1 MGSTLPEP
9 TRAGEISRARALS
22 LVFGAAALS
31 ATRGPARAQTNPT
44 LRIGILPVESAAT
57 VFYAKDLGFFTKAGL
72 DADIQ
77 PMPNTPA
84 IAAAVVSGAI
94 DFGYVTI
101 DSIATIHQQH
111 IPLVVVA
118 PAAEYLYPAGARTV
132 GVIVTPNS
140 PIHSAKDLEG
150 KVVALP
156 AVHSLGSTAL
166 STWMDANGA
175 SSAAVKYVEIP
186 FPAMAPAL
194 DAGRIDA
201 AFEVE
206 PFFGAAMKHDR
217 VLTDAYSSISKHFL
231 LSVWVA
237 ETSWA
242 KAHPDL
248 VRRFAGVIHEASVWA
263 NKNQD
268 QSGQIL
274 AKYTK
279 IDPTLLATMAR
290 GRYAE
295 QLTPSVMQPGIDASA
310 KYNNFTAF
318 PAAELIYVPP
328 R

>member
-1 MGSTLPEP
+1 MRRFQIVILAVFAATAAST
-9 TRAGEISRARALS
+9 S
-22 LVFGAAALS
+22 
-31 ATRGPARAQTNPT
+31 AQTNQA

-57 VFYAKDLGFFTKAGL
+57 VFYAKDLGLFAKAGL

-77 PMPNTPA
+77 RMPNTPT
-84 IAAAVVSGAI
+84 IAAAVVSGAL
-94 DFGYVTI
+94 DVGYVTI

-111 IPLVVVA
+111 IPLVVIA
-118 PAAEYLYPAGARTV
+118 PAAEYLFPAGARTV
-132 GVIVTPNS
+132 GVIVAPNS
-140 PIHSAKDLEG
+140 PIRQAKDLEG
-150 KVVALP
+150 KTVALP

-175 SSAAVKYVEIP
+175 NSATVKYVEIP
-186 FPAMAPAL
+186 FPAMPAAL

-206 PFFGAAMKHDR
+206 PFFSAALKHDR

-237 ETSWA
+237 QSGWA
-242 KAHPDL
+242 KDHPNL
-248 VRRFAGVIHEASVWA
+248 VRRFAAVIHDASVWA
-263 NKNQD
+263 NKNQA

-274 AKYTK
+274 AKYTR
-279 IDPTLLATMAR
+279 IDPTVLATMAR

-310 KYNNFTAF
+310 KYNNFTTF
-318 PAAELIYVPP
+318 PASELIYSAP

>member
-1 MGSTLPEP
+1 MRRFFIALLALFVVTAASTP
-9 TRAGEISRARALS
+9 
-22 LVFGAAALS
+22 
-31 ATRGPARAQTNPT
+31 AQTNPT
-44 LRIGILPVESAAT
+44 LKIGILPVESAAT
-57 VFYAKDLGFFTKAGL
+57 VYYARDLGFFSKAGL

-84 IAAAVVSGAI
+84 IAAAVASGAL

-118 PAAEYLYPAGARTV
+118 PAAEYLYPAGARTI
-132 GVIVTPNS
+132 GVLVPQNS
-140 PIHSAKDLEG
+140 PIHQAKDLNG

-166 STWMDANGA
+166 DTWMDANGGD
-175 SSAAVKYVEIP
+175 SKTVKYVEIP
-186 FPAMAPAL
+186 FPAMIPAL

-206 PFFGAAMKHDR
+206 PFFSAAAPHER

-237 ETSWA
+237 QTDWA
-242 KAHPDL
+242 KSHPD
-248 VRRFAGVIHEASVWA
+248 VVKRFAGVIHEASVWA
-263 NKNQD
+263 NQNQA

-274 AKYTK
+274 VKYTK
-279 IDPTLLATMAR
+279 IDPAVLPTMAR

-295 QLTPSVMQPGIDASA
+295 SLTPSVMQPGIDASA
-310 KYNNFTAF
+310 KYNNFTTF
-318 PAAELIYVPP
+318 PASELIFTP

>member
-1 MGSTLPEP
+1 ML
-9 TRAGEISRARALS
+9 RRVQVAIL
-22 LVFGAAALS
+22 AAFLAMTAS
-31 ATRGPARAQTNPT
+31 ASAQMNPT
-44 LRIGILPVESAAT
+44 LHIGILPTESAAT
-57 VFYAKDLGFFTKAGL
+57 VFYAKDLGMFAKAGL

-84 IAAAVVSGAI
+84 IAAAVASGALEA
-94 DFGYVTI
+94 GYVTI

-111 IPLVVVA
+111 IPLVVIA
-118 PAAEYLYPAGARTV
+118 PAAEYLYPAGARTI

-140 PIHSAKDLEG
+140 PIHQPKDLEG

-156 AVHSLGSTAL
+156 AVHSLGSTAI

-175 SSAAVKYVEIP
+175 NSTLVKYVEIP
-186 FPAMAPAL
+186 FPAMTAAL

-206 PFFGAAMKHDR
+206 PFFSASAKHER

-237 ETSWA
+237 QTGWA
-242 KAHPDL
+242 KDHPDL
-248 VRRFAGVIHEASVWA
+248 VRRFAGVIHDASVWA

-274 AKYTK
+274 LKYTK
-279 IDPTLLATMAR
+279 LDPAALAGMAR

-295 QLTPSVMQPGIDASA
+295 QLSPSVMQPGIDASA
-310 KYNNFTAF
+310 KYNNFTTF
-318 PAAELIYVPP
+318 PAAELIYAPP

>member
-1 MGSTLPEP
+1 MRRFRIAIL
-9 TRAGEISRARALS
+9 ALFA
-22 LVFGAAALS
+22 VTAAS
-31 ATRGPARAQTNPT
+31 ASAQTNPT

-57 VFYAKDLGFFTKAGL
+57 VFYAKDLGFFAKAGL

-77 PMPNTPA
+77 AMPNTPT
-84 IAAAVVSGAI
+84 IAAAVVSGAL

-118 PAAEYLYPAGARTV
+118 PAAEYLFPAGARTI
-132 GVIVTPNS
+132 GVLVTPNS
-140 PIHSAKDLEG
+140 PIRQAKDLEG
-150 KVVALP
+150 KIVALP

-166 STWMDANGA
+166 STWVDANGG

-186 FPAMAPAL
+186 FPAMAAAL

-206 PFFGAAMKHDR
+206 PFFGAAAKHDR

-237 ETSWA
+237 QSEWA
-242 KAHPDL
+242 KAHPDV

-263 NKNQD
+263 NKNQT
-268 QSGQIL
+268 QSGPIL

-279 IDPTLLATMAR
+279 IDPTVVATMAR

-295 QLTPSVMQPGIDASA
+295 ALTPSVMQPGIDASA
-310 KYNNFTAF
+310 KYNNFTTF
-318 PAAELIYVPP
+318 PAAELIYSAP

>member
-1 MGSTLPEP
+1 LRRFQIAILAVFAVTAAST
-9 TRAGEISRARALS
+9 S
-22 LVFGAAALS
+22 
-31 ATRGPARAQTNPT
+31 AQTNQT
-44 LRIGILPVESAAT
+44 LHIGILPVESAAT
-57 VFYAKDLGFFTKAGL
+57 VYYAKDLGLFTKAGL

-84 IAAAVVSGAI
+84 IAAAVVAGAL

-101 DSIATIHQQH
+101 DSIATIHAQH

-118 PAAEYLYPAGARTV
+118 PAAEFLFPAGAHTV
-132 GVIVTPNS
+132 GVIVAPNS
-140 PIHSAKDLEG
+140 PINKAKDLEG
-150 KVVALP
+150 KIVALP

-175 SSAAVKYVEIP
+175 SSATVKYVEIP
-186 FPAMAPAL
+186 FPAMGAAL

-206 PFFGAAMKHDR
+206 PFFSAAAKRDR
-217 VLTDAYSSISKHFL
+217 VITDAYSAISKHFL

-237 ETSWA
+237 QSDWA
-242 KAHPDL
+242 KAHPNL
-248 VRRFAGVIHEASVWA
+248 VTRFAGVIHEASVWA
-263 NKNQD
+263 NKNQE

-274 AKYTK
+274 AKYTR
-279 IDPTLLATMAR
+279 IDPTVVATMAR

-318 PAAELIYVPP
+318 PASELIYSAP

>member
-1 MGSTLPEP
+1 LSRFQIAILALFALTAAST
-9 TRAGEISRARALS
+9 S
-22 LVFGAAALS
+22 
-31 ATRGPARAQTNPT
+31 AQTNQT

-57 VFYAKDLGFFTKAGL
+57 VYYAKDLGLFAKAGL

-77 PMPNTPA
+77 AMPNTPT
-84 IAAAVVSGAI
+84 IAAAVASGAL
-94 DFGYVTI
+94 DAGYVTI

-111 IPLVVVA
+111 IPLVVIA
-118 PAAEYLYPAGARTV
+118 PASEYVYPAGARTV

-140 PIHSAKDLEG
+140 PIRQAKDLEG
-150 KVVALP
+150 KIVALP

-175 SSAAVKYVEIP
+175 SSSTVKYVEIP
-186 FPAMAPAL
+186 FPAMAAAL

-206 PFFGAAMKHDR
+206 PFFSSAAKRDR
-217 VLTDAYSSISKHFL
+217 VLTDAYSAVSKHFL

-237 ETSWA
+237 QTGWA
-242 KAHPDL
+242 KDHPNL
-248 VRRFAGVIHEASVWA
+248 VRRFASVIHDASVWA
-263 NKNQD
+263 NKNQT

-274 AKYTK
+274 SKYTK
-279 IDPTLLATMAR
+279 IDPAVVAAMAR

-310 KYNNFTAF
+310 KYNNFTTF
-318 PAAELIYVPP
+318 PASELIYAPTK
-328 R
+328 